1 MLPPPPPL
9 EIRLPTVAL
18 PETDNVV
25 PRKVLAEITLA
36 LLMLPPEPPAVIK
49 LPTVALPVTDNTPQT
64 DWTYG
69 WSNFDPEN
77 TNYPTTQTTVS
88 TDITTNTTWSGVI
101 KLQNKVYVKN
111 GATLTILPG
120 TIIRGDYATQGTLIV
135 TRGSKLIA
143 DGEQF
148 NPIVFTSNNPI
159 QQRTGGDWGGVGA
172 WQQMVEW
179 CVETYGPSA
188 KDGAWTLGMRWYV
201 NNAKFWFRDK
211 EDMAYFILRW
221 S

>member
-1 MLPPPPPL
+1 MKKIYTSILMLMFVF
-9 EIRLPTVAL
+9 TTNAQSQFWT
-18 PETDNVV
+18 ETDY
-25 PRKVLAEITLA
+25 KGAF
-36 LLMLPPEPPAVIK
+36 
-49 LPTVALPVTDNTPQT
+49 PVTDNTPQT

-69 WSNFDPEN
+69 WSNFEPEN

-111 GATLTILPG
+111 GAILTILPG

-159 QQRTGGDWGGVGA
+159 QQRTGGDWGGVII
-172 WQQMVEW
+172 
-179 CVETYGPSA
+179 
-188 KDGAWTLGMRWYV
+188 LGNAI
-201 NNAKFWFRDK
+201 NNQPGGVANIEGLTATNFT
-211 EDMAYFILRW
+211 ITTTQV
-221 S
+221 